1 MLRGAGMTLML
12 TAITAFGGLVFG
24 LVLGLLKTFPHSK
37 IANAIGALYTY
48 VFRGTPLLLQIFIF
62 YFGLPILGFDTS
74 PLQSVSIALVAYSSA
89 YIGEIL
95 RGSIQSIDKGQWE
108 ASASLAFT
116 YWQQMRRVILPQ
128 AFKISIPPL
137 VGFLVSIIKG
147 TSLTSI
153 VGYIELTKSGTIVL
167 QATYQPFLVYAIV
180 CLFYFALCYPLSL
193 LGSRLERRFIPS
205 A

>member
-1 MLRGAGMTLML
+1 MTLVL
-12 TAITAFGGLVFG
+12 TLITAVGGLIFG
-24 LVLGLLKTFPHSK
+24 FVLGLLKTSPHSK
-37 IANAIGALYTY
+37 TANAIGAVYTY

-62 YFGLPILGFDTS
+62 YFGLPILGFNTS
-74 PLQSVSIALVAYSSA
+74 PLQSVSIALIAYSSA
-89 YIGEIL
+89 YIGEIF

-116 YWQQMRRVILPQ
+116 YWQQMSKVILPQ
-128 AFKISIPPL
+128 AIKISLPPL

-167 QATYQPFLVYAIV
+167 QSTYEPLLVYATV
-180 CLFYFALCYPLSL
+180 CVFYFALCYPLSL
-193 LGSRLERRFIPS
+193 LGTKLERRLIPD

>member
-1 MLRGAGMTLML
+1 MTLVL
-12 TAITAFGGLVFG
+12 TLITTVGGLIFG
-24 LVLGLLKTFPHSK
+24 FVIGLLKTSPHSK

-48 VFRGTPLLLQIFIF
+48 VFRGIPLLLQIFIF
-62 YFGLPILGFDTS
+62 YFGLPILGFNTS
-74 PLQSVSIALVAYSSA
+74 PLQSVSIALIAYSSA
-89 YIGEIL
+89 YIGEIF

-116 YWQQMRRVILPQ
+116 YWQQMSKVILPQ
-128 AFKISIPPL
+128 AIKISIPPL

-167 QATYQPFLVYAIV
+167 QSTYEPLLVYATV
-180 CLFYFALCYPLSL
+180 CVFYFALCYPLSL
-193 LGSRLERRFIPS
+193 LGTKLERRLITD